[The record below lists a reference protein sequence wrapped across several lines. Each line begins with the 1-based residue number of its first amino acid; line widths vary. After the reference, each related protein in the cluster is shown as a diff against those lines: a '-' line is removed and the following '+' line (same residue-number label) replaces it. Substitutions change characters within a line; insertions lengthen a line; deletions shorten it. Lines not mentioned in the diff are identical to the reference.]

1 MSNEMIHFEMECE
14 YFNLQ
19 LSEYMTN
26 YVMESGGSSTTNK
39 NIIDKIRDTIKKIF
53 QAMKDAI
60 LKIRDKIKSMFSK
73 NANSSKCSD
82 MLGKMMSGLPDY
94 ILNSQIDFPDI
105 SAFHKVNADEL
116 KALPVMKKLLEQ
128 KDREDKDGTYE
139 SFELMIKKM
148 NKDYKEKV
156 KSSLK
161 NKKMKFSDAV
171 QSVRT
176 ALSFQDDMKFDQPFY
191 DKNSTER
198 GYKWNW
204 CGNCDS
210 LTSIAIHEAEIRV
223 NIAREK
229 EEAVKQAKNLVM
241 IGRKI
246 EHKHW
251 KNIPTPLRNPFGTG
265 SWEDAAGEAV
275 AGILFAI
282 PEIIFSSI

>member
-1 MSNEMIHFEMECE
+1 
-14 YFNLQ
+14 
-19 LSEYMTN
+19 
-26 YVMESGGSSTTNK
+26 
-39 NIIDKIRDTIKKIF
+39 
-53 QAMKDAI
+53 MKDAI

-105 SAFHKVNADEL
+105 LAFHKANADEL
-116 KALPVMKKLLEQ
+116 KVLPIMKKLFEQ
-128 KDREDKDGTYE
+128 NAHAKDGMSID
-139 SFELMIKKM
+139 SFTLTIEKM
-148 NKDYKEKV
+148 NKEYKEKI

-191 DKNSTER
+191 DKNATEKCHIWR
-198 GYKWNW
+198 AG
-204 CGNCDS
+204 CDD
-210 LTSIAIHEAEIRV
+210 LTSIAMHEAEIRV

-251 KNIPTPLRNPFGTG
+251 KKIPTPFKNPFGTG

-282 PEIIFSSI
+282 PEIVFSSI